1 MSRTPLIAGNW
12 KMYKTIPEA
21 LALVKALLPHLPK
34 DREVAVAPPFT
45 ALYSVASC
53 KRHSIKISR
62 PKCILGKRRCL
73 HRRNFSANA

>member
-53 KRHSIKISR
+53 IKGTAL
-62 PKCILGKRRCL
+62 KLAAKMYFGKEKVLTPEKFLR
-73 HRRNFSANA
+73 